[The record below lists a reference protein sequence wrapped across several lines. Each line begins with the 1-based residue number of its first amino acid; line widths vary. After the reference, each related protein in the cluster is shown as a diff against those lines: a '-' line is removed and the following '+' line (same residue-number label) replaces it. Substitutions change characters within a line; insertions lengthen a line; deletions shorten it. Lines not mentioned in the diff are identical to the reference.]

1 MIQRDNFPADLLV
14 FRNWCVWDVKEV
26 GGRETKLPYNPRTLR
41 LAKSNDPST
50 WCSFEEAAR
59 AVEGGAYKGVGFML
73 SGSPYVCVDLDDCLD
88 GGEREAWA
96 RGIVAALGS
105 YTEVSQSGKGLHIFG
120 RANVERDRRSDR
132 IEVYGNNRFIAMTG
146 NIYEGHSKL
155 KPMQGALDALMASEF
170 PAKEK
175 PAGNYSKTSKT
186 PATSPQVG
194 TKVGVFPQIGADGV
208 SNAHPIAP
216 RVEQVIRRLRHGKSA
231 AQFAEMFDR
240 GVTNR
245 YPSQSEADLALMN
258 MIAFAADGNVALMLE
273 VFSSSAFGAREKWQ
287 QRADYRADTVMK
299 ARAGWVEHQLAFLP
313 MTDTGNAQRLELL
326 HGDNIAYL
334 PEKGKG
340 SAWMV
345 WDGKRWEASFE
356 SSLYGLVSDTAAKA
370 KRAFE
375 SLAKLEAAPEV
386 TIKAN
391 ATDSAKDVNA
401 AMRAQK
407 QHLRDIRA
415 AYKEKEKAHR
425 AALAFFVQSGNQF
438 RIDACLKR
446 SRGLFEASI
455 NDFDRDPYALN
466 TQNGIVDLKTGMLH
480 PHDRA
485 RMCSRITRAEYRPE
499 QIGKESLWSQ
509 TVAQII
515 PDEEE
520 RAYMQKWA
528 GYLLIGAAPEEKL
541 LFLYGSGGSG
551 KGTFINTIAYALGD
565 YADTVDIE
573 VFLTSRNDG
582 HGGGANASPE
592 IAKLAG
598 IRAAMASESGI
609 GRKLNEAK
617 VKNMTGRDDLT
628 ARFLHGNPF
637 TFSPVVKFVLSSN
650 YLPSVHDSTDDGMR
664 RRLVIAPFMENLE
677 DIRDIHLKE
686 RLKTPD
692 EMAAVL
698 AWCVDG
704 CLKWQKEGLGT
715 PPRRFLLHMGSFFVN
730 SDTLQQFI
738 DDECCTGK
746 GCRAKVKAFYNCYT
760 NWCGERIKKKTVI
773 EMMERKGY
781 EMKRHSDGRFFI
793 GVELK
798 GGGFPY

>member
-1 MIQRDNFPADLLV
+1 MIQRDNFPADLLI
-14 FRNWCVWDVKEV
+14 FKNWCVWDLRDVN
-26 GGRETKLPYNPRTLR
+26 GRITKLPYNPRTLR
-41 LAKSNDPST
+41 LAKSNDSST

-73 SGSPYVCVDLDDCLD
+73 SSSPYVCVDLDDCLD
-88 GGEREAWA
+88 GGERESWA

-120 RANVERDRRSDR
+120 RASVERDRRSDR

-146 NIYEGHSKL
+146 NIYEGHGEL
-155 KPMQGALDALMASEF
+155 KPMQGALDALMSEHF
-170 PAKEK
+170 ATSGET
-175 PAGNYSKTSKT
+175 AGTYSKMSKT
-186 PATSPQVG
+186 PHEGASQHVGKAPQ
-194 TKVGVFPQIGADGV
+194 GAKER
-208 SNAHPIAP
+208 PAP
-216 RVEQVIRRLRHGKSA
+216 RVEQTIARLRHGKSA
-231 AQFAEMFDR
+231 EQFAEMFDK

-273 VFSSSAFGAREKWQ
+273 VFSASAFGAREKWQ
-287 QRADYRADTVMK
+287 QRTDYRADTVMK

-334 PEKGKG
+334 PEKGNG
-340 SAWMV
+340 RDRGAAWMM
-345 WDGKRWEASFE
+345 WDGKRWKPSFE
-356 SSLYGLVSDTAAKA
+356 ISLYGLVSDTAAKA

-407 QHLRDIRA
+407 QHLRDVRA

-425 AALAFFVQSGNQF
+425 AALAFFTQSANQ
-438 RIDACLKR
+438 RMIDACLKR
-446 SRGLFEASI
+446 AKEIFEASI
-455 NDFDRDPYALN
+455 NDFDRDPYVLN
-466 TQNGIVDLKTGMLH
+466 TQNGIIDLKKGMLH

-541 LFLYGSGGSG
+541 LFLYGAGGSG

-573 VFLTSRNDG
+573 VFLASRNDG

-609 GRKLNEAK
+609 GRKLNDAK

-628 ARFLHGNPF
+628 ARFLYGQQFSF
-637 TFSPVVKFVLSSN
+637 TPVVKFVLSSN

-692 EMAAVL
+692 ELAAVL

-715 PPRRFLLHMGSFFVN
+715 PPRRFLQQAGMFYAD
-730 SDTLQQFI
+730 SDALQQFL
-738 DDECCTGK
+738 DDECCIGE
-746 GCRAKVKAFYNCYT
+746 GCREKVKPFHECFAA
-760 NWCGERIKKKTVI
+760 WCGERIKRKTVVD
-773 EMMERKGY
+773 MMKKKGY
-781 EMKRHSDGRFFI
+781 EVHRFNDGRYFKGI
-793 GVELK
+793 ELK
-798 GGGFPY
+798 GGGFHY

>member
-26 GGRETKLPYNPRTLR
+26 GGRTTKLPYNPRTLR
-41 LAKSNDPST
+41 LAKSNDHST

-132 IEVYGNNRFIAMTG
+132 VEVYGNNRFIAMTG
-146 NIYEGHSKL
+146 NIYEGHGKL

-175 PAGNYSKTSKT
+175 PAGFYSKTGKT
-186 PATSPQVG
+186 SATSPQEG
-194 TKVGVFPQIGADGV
+194 SPRR
-208 SNAHPIAP
+208 AP
-216 RVEQVIRRLRHGKSA
+216 RVEQVIGRLRHGKSA
-231 AQFAEMFDR
+231 AQFAEMFDQ

-273 VFSSSAFGAREKWQ
+273 VFSASAFGAREKWQ

-391 ATDSAKDVNA
+391 ATDTAHEVA
-401 AMRAQK
+401 AAVRAQK
-407 QHLRDIRA
+407 AELKAIRE
-415 AYKEKEKAHR
+415 AYREKEKAHR

-485 RMCSRITRAEYRPE
+485 RMCSRITRAAYRPE
-499 QIGKESLWSQ
+499 LIGKESLWSQ
-509 TVAQII
+509 TVVQII

-541 LFLYGSGGSG
+541 LFLYGTGGSG

-573 VFLTSRNDG
+573 VFLASRNDG

-609 GRKLNEAK
+609 GRKLNDAK

-628 ARFLHGNPF
+628 ARFLYGQQFSF
-637 TFSPVVKFVLSSN
+637 TPVVKFVLSSN

-692 EMAAVL
+692 ELAAVL

-715 PPRRFLLHMGSFFVN
+715 SPRRFLLHMGSFFVN

>member
-73 SGSPYVCVDLDDCLD
+73 NSSPYVCVDLDDCLD
-88 GGEREAWA
+88 GGEREVWA

-120 RANVERDRRSDR
+120 RATVERDRRSDR

-146 NIYEGHSKL
+146 NIYEGHSEL
-155 KPMQGALDALMASEF
+155 KPMQGALDALMTEHFATSG
-170 PAKEK
+170 EK
-175 PAGNYSKTSKT
+175 PAGFYSKTGKT
-186 PATSPQVG
+186 SATSPQVG
-194 TKVGVFPQIGADGV
+194 TRQ
-208 SNAHPIAP
+208 NAP

-231 AQFAEMFDR
+231 EQFAEMFDQ

-273 VFSSSAFGAREKWQ
+273 VFSASAFGAREKWQ

-375 SLAKLEAAPEV
+375 SLGKLEAAPEV
-386 TIKAN
+386 TIKAGIG
-391 ATDSAKDVNA
+391 DKAKDISA
-401 AMRAQK
+401 AVRAQK
-407 QHLRDIRA
+407 AELKAIRE
-415 AYKEKEKAHR
+415 AYREKEKAHR

-485 RMCSRITRAEYRPE
+485 RMCSRITRAKYLLDLL
-499 QIGKESLWSQ
+499 GKESLWSQ

-609 GRKLNEAK
+609 GRKLNDAK

-628 ARFLHGNPF
+628 ARFLYGQQFSF
-637 TFSPVVKFVLSSN
+637 TPVVKFVLSSN

-664 RRLVIAPFMENLE
+664 RRLVIAPFTETLE

-715 PPRRFLLHMGSFFVN
+715 PPRRFLQQMGAFFVN

-738 DDECCTGK
+738 DDECCIGEK
-746 GCRAKVKAFYNCYT
+746 CRALVTAFHERYAA
-760 NWCGERIKKKTVI
+760 WCGERIKKKTVV

-781 EMKRHSDGRFFI
+781 EVHRFNDGRFFK
-793 GVELK
+793 GVELHD
-798 GGGFPY
+798 FRFLD

>member
-73 SGSPYVCVDLDDCLD
+73 NGSPYVCVDLDDCLD

-105 YTEVSQSGKGLHIFG
+105 YTEVSQSRKGLHIFG

-146 NIYEGHSKL
+146 NIYEGHGEL

-175 PAGNYSKTSKT
+175 PATSKT

-194 TKVGVFPQIGADGV
+194 TRQNP
-208 SNAHPIAP
+208 P
-216 RVEQVIRRLRHGKSA
+216 RVEQVIGRLRHGKSA
-231 AQFAEMFDR
+231 AQFAEMFDQ

-258 MIAFAADGNVALMLE
+258 MIAFAADGNVALMLD
-273 VFSSSAFGAREKWQ
+273 VFSASAFGAREKWQ

-375 SLAKLEAAPEV
+375 ALGKLEAAPEV
-386 TIKAN
+386 TIKAGIG
-391 ATDSAKDVNA
+391 DKAKDISA
-401 AMRAQK
+401 AVRAQK
-407 QHLRDIRA
+407 AELKAIRE
-415 AYKEKEKAHR
+415 AYREKEKAHR

-485 RMCSRITRAEYRPE
+485 RMCSRITRAKYLPDLL
-499 QIGKESLWSQ
+499 GKEPLWSQ

-551 KGTFINTIAYALGD
+551 KGTFINTIAYTLGD

-609 GRKLNEAK
+609 GRKLNDAK

-628 ARFLHGNPF
+628 ARFLYGQQFSF
-637 TFSPVVKFVLSSN
+637 TPVVKFVLSSN

-692 EMAAVL
+692 ELAAVL

-715 PPRRFLLHMGSFFVN
+715 PPRRFLQQAGMFYAD
-730 SDTLQQFI
+730 SDALQQFL
-738 DDECCTGK
+738 DDECCIGEK
-746 GCRAKVKAFYNCYT
+746 CRALVAAFHERYAA
-760 NWCGERIKKKTVI
+760 WCGERIKKKTVV
-773 EMMERKGY
+773 EMMRRKGY
-781 EMKRHSDGRFFI
+781 EVHRFENGRFFM
-793 GVELK
+793 GVELHD
-798 GGGFPY
+798 FRFLD

>member
-26 GGRETKLPYNPRTLR
+26 NGRETKLPYNPRTLR

-73 SGSPYVCVDLDDCLD
+73 SGSPYGCVDLDDCLD

-146 NIYEGHSKL
+146 NIYEGHGEL

-175 PAGNYSKTSKT
+175 PAGNCSKMSKT

-194 TKVGVFPQIGADGV
+194 TRQK
-208 SNAHPIAP
+208 AP
-216 RVEQVIRRLRHGKSA
+216 RVEQVIGRLRHGKSA
-231 AQFAEMFDR
+231 AQFAEMFDQ

-273 VFSSSAFGAREKWQ
+273 VFSASAFGAREKWQ

-466 TQNGIVDLKTGMLH
+466 TQNGIIDLKTGMLH
-480 PHDRA
+480 SHDRA
-485 RMCSRITRAEYRPE
+485 RMCSRITRAAYRPE

-609 GRKLNEAK
+609 GRKLNDAK

-628 ARFLHGNPF
+628 ARFLYGQQFSF
-637 TFSPVVKFVLSSN
+637 TPVVKFVLSSN

-664 RRLVIAPFMENLE
+664 RRLVIAPFTENLE

-692 EMAAVL
+692 ELAAVL

-715 PPRRFLLHMGSFFVN
+715 PPRRFLQQAGTYYEE
-730 SDTLQQFI
+730 SDALQQFL
-738 DDECCTGK
+738 DDECCIGK
-746 GCRAKVKAFYNCYT
+746 VCRAKVKHFHKRYAA
-760 NWCGERIKKKTVI
+760 WCGERVKKKTVI
-773 EMMERKGY
+773 DMMRRKGY
-781 EMKRHSDGRFFI
+781 EMKRQTDGRFFI

>member
-73 SGSPYVCVDLDDCLD
+73 NGSPYVCVDLDDCLD

-146 NIYEGHSKL
+146 NIYEGHGEL

-175 PAGNYSKTSKT
+175 PATSKT

-194 TKVGVFPQIGADGV
+194 TRQNP
-208 SNAHPIAP
+208 P
-216 RVEQVIRRLRHGKSA
+216 RVEQVIGRLRHGKSA
-231 AQFAEMFDR
+231 AQFAEMFDQ

-258 MIAFAADGNVALMLE
+258 MIAFAADGNVALMLD
-273 VFSSSAFGAREKWQ
+273 VFSASAFGAREKWQ

-356 SSLYGLVSDTAAKA
+356 LSLYGLVSDTAAKA

-375 SLAKLEAAPEV
+375 ALGKLEAAPEV
-386 TIKAN
+386 TIKAGIG
-391 ATDSAKDVNA
+391 DKAKDISA
-401 AMRAQK
+401 AVRAQK
-407 QHLRDIRA
+407 AELKAIRE
-415 AYKEKEKAHR
+415 AYREKEKAHR

-485 RMCSRITRAEYRPE
+485 RMCSRITRAKYLPDLL
-499 QIGKESLWSQ
+499 GKESLWSQ

-551 KGTFINTIAYALGD
+551 KGTFINTIGYMLGD

-609 GRKLNEAK
+609 GRKLNDAK

-628 ARFLHGNPF
+628 ARFLYGQQFSF
-637 TFSPVVKFVLSSN
+637 TPVVKFVLSSN

-692 EMAAVL
+692 ELAAVL

-715 PPRRFLLHMGSFFVN
+715 PPRRFLQQAGMFYAD
-730 SDTLQQFI
+730 SDALQQFL
-738 DDECCTGK
+738 DDECCIGEK
-746 GCRAKVKAFYNCYT
+746 CRALVAAFHERYAA
-760 NWCGERIKKKTVI
+760 WCGERIKKKTVV
-773 EMMERKGY
+773 EMMRRKGY
-781 EMKRHSDGRFFI
+781 EVHRFENGRFFM
-793 GVELK
+793 GVELHD
-798 GGGFPY
+798 FRFLD

>member
-1 MIQRDNFPADLLV
+1 MIQRENFPADLLV

-26 GGRETKLPYNPRTLR
+26 GGRTTKLPYNPRTLR
-41 LAKSNDPST
+41 LAKSNDSST

-73 SGSPYVCVDLDDCLD
+73 SSSPYVCVDLDDCLD

-146 NIYEGHSKL
+146 NIYEGHGEL

-186 PATSPQVG
+186 PATSPQG
-194 TKVGVFPQIGADGV
+194 DGV
-208 SNAHPIAP
+208 ANAHPIAP

-231 AQFAEMFDR
+231 EQFAEMFDQ

-258 MIAFAADGNVALMLE
+258 MIAFAANGNVALMLE
-273 VFSSSAFGAREKWQ
+273 VFSASAFGAREKWQ

-375 SLAKLEAAPEV
+375 ALAKLEAAPEV

-407 QHLRDIRA
+407 QHLRDVRA

-466 TQNGIVDLKTGMLH
+466 TQNGIIDLKTGMLH

-541 LFLYGSGGSG
+541 LFLYGAGGSG

-692 EMAAVL
+692 ELAAVL

-715 PPRRFLLHMGSFFVN
+715 PPRRFLQQAGTYYEE
-730 SDTLQQFI
+730 SDALQQFL
-738 DDECCTGK
+738 DDECCAGK
-746 GCRAKVKAFYNCYT
+746 DCRAKVKHFHERYAA
-760 NWCGERIKKKTVI
+760 WCGERVKKKTVI
-773 EMMERKGY
+773 DMMRRKGY
-781 EMKRHSDGRFFI
+781 EMKRQTDGRFFI

>member
-88 GGEREAWA
+88 GGEREVWA

-146 NIYEGHSKL
+146 NIYEGLSKL

-175 PAGNYSKTSKT
+175 PAGTYSKTSKT

-194 TKVGVFPQIGADGV
+194 TRQ
-208 SNAHPIAP
+208 NAP

-231 AQFAEMFDR
+231 AQFAEMFDQ

-273 VFSSSAFGAREKWQ
+273 VFSASAFGAREKWQ

-375 SLAKLEAAPEV
+375 SLGKLEAAPEI

-407 QHLRDIRA
+407 AELKAIRE
-415 AYKEKEKAHR
+415 AYREKEKAHR

-466 TQNGIVDLKTGMLH
+466 TQNGIIDLKTGMLH

-485 RMCSRITRAEYRPE
+485 RMCSRITRAKYLPDLL
-499 QIGKESLWSQ
+499 GKESLWSQ

-573 VFLTSRNDG
+573 VFLASRNDG

-609 GRKLNEAK
+609 GRKLNDAK
-617 VKNMTGRDDLT
+617 VKNMTGRDNLT
-628 ARFLHGNPF
+628 ARFLYGQQFSF
-637 TFSPVVKFVLSSN
+637 TPVVKFVLSSN

-692 EMAAVL
+692 EIAAVL

-715 PPRRFLLHMGSFFVN
+715 PPRRFLQQMGAFFVN

-738 DDECCTGK
+738 DDECCIGK
-746 GCRAKVKAFYNCYT
+746 GCRVRVTAFHERYAA
-760 NWCGERIKKKTVI
+760 WCGERIKKKTVV
-773 EMMERKGY
+773 EMMERKGH
-781 EMKRHSDGRFFI
+781 KTHRFNDGRFFI
-793 GVELK
+793 GIELNDFSFL
-798 GGGFPY
+798 G